1 MTKEGFSANIVLTK
15 QQGATMTDK
24 NLINLIKHQGE
35 RIAGLEKDKL
45 DLFTGYT
52 VLIKQIQEQK
62 EEIAQLKGE

>member
-1 MTKEGFSANIVLTK
+1 MK
-15 QQGATMTDK
+15 DK

-52 VLIKQIQEQK
+52 VLIKTIQEQK